1 MPPASACLLPLSRAL
16 IAPHP
21 YLSNPCMTSS
31 VWLAVF
37 SSGQC
42 SLRLFPG
49 PAGSSPCGPAL
60 LSCSPLPLDPQL
72 PLHWAWSLA
81 GSLSVFV
88 ECIWTP
94 AVFKYLKGHHVGEGL
109 VLT

>member
-21 YLSNPCMTSS
+21 YLSNPCMTSG

-42 SLRLFPG
+42 SLRLFPR
-49 PAGSSPCGPAL
+49 PRRLIPLRA
-60 LSCSPLPLDPQL
+60 CSPFLFAP
-72 PLHWAWSLA
+72 SA
-81 GSLSVFV
+81 GPPAPCTGPGALSVFV
-88 ECIWTP
+88 ECVWTP